1 MRAIFVVVGNVF
13 TEQAFQVPFIERDD
27 VIQQFS
33 AAAAHPTLGDAI
45 LPGTCE
51 GSPRDVGRTA
61 SSGLTAS
68 ASKSP

>member
-13 TEQAFQVPFIERDD
+13 SEQAFQVPFIERDD

-33 AAAAHPTLGDAI
+33 PAAAHPTLGDAI

-51 GSPRDVGRTA
+51 RSPDRTHI
-61 SSGLTAS
+61 
-68 ASKSP
+68 